1 MENRGIHS
9 TFKKIIDDSSDLIFL
24 ADGQYPFH
32 IFYCNKAFEAAIG
45 KPVID
50 QTLVGLGVDIT
61 KFKENER
68 VNFQIRERVLSFEF
82 EPHQGLGE
90 NYLLFH
96 KGMKVSQSVTPMAE
110 NLNPFFDNSLDIF
123 GVGEGTSFTWIS
135 NSITNVLEYLPS
147 EFTDTSLILFAHP
160 EDRESFKRELSNL
173 RSHNR
178 VSTFS
183 YRFKTKSGEYKWLE
197 WNVIY
202 IQDKFHAVGRDVNQ
216 IKQDQIKMD
225 SQNQL
230 FKMGEGAAKFGVWEI
245 DLQTYNAFWSQEIY
259 DIHEVEEGISFN
271 IFEWITFCLP
281 EYQAQ
286 LKTSFGSLL
295 ENGKE
300 FDLKVQI
307 STGKNNLKWVRIIG
321 RGEMTDNM
329 ITKAF
334 GTYQDITVEEEMVK
348 ELSLFKE
355 ILNLTPDSVQ
365 ISDLEGQ
372 IIFQNQEAI
381 DRIAADVEITYPLNF
396 RDLEPAFKK
405 PGAWER
411 QIDALRKN
419 KAMLTL
425 SEHMGEDNQPIQV
438 EVNTTLVTIQG
449 KEYVLAMSRDISER
463 ISLESSLRES
473 SRFLERVT
481 DQMPGVLYQLVFGED
496 GTLQFP
502 YISSG
507 INRIFGISE
516 EEFEKHGGFEA
527 VLNRIHPKDVDDF
540 VEGILQSAQTFKP
553 WDGQFRILSE
563 NGENYKWVQASS
575 IPEKLSNGEIT
586 WYGYFTDIT
595 DIKRTED
602 SLEKAKIAAE
612 EANKTKSDFLS
623 MISHEIR
630 TPLNAISG
638 SVYSLLQESLP
649 KNLESPLNTINFATE
664 NLITIINDLLDFQ
677 KLDFGKLKLE
687 KGPIN
692 IQNLAQMVVD
702 GLSHHAKDTGNELN
716 LNFEGDI
723 NFEVMGDK
731 VRIGQILNNLITN
744 ALKFT
749 KKGQVDVNVAY
760 KGKTGNM
767 AQFYFEIKDTGV
779 GIPREYH
786 DKIFE
791 DFEQVSN
798 SFSRK
803 YGGTGLGLSITKKL
817 LKRMDSSIALDSTV
831 GKGSKF
837 YFTLNLEISTVKSE
851 IAVDAVPSESF
862 HYGQKLNILVAE
874 DNEVN
879 ALVLG
884 KIIKRWG
891 FEFDRVSNGL
901 EAVDAVGKKAY
912 DVVLM
917 DIQMPVM
924 NGFLATETI
933 KSISSVPVIA
943 LTAASKNEIQDQIKE
958 NKFDGYVSKPI
969 DADILLR
976 QMQKVININ

>member
-32 IFYCNKAFEAAIG
+32 IFYSNKAFEAAIG
-45 KPVID
+45 QPVLNQD
-50 QTLVGLGVDIT
+50 LVSLGVDIT
-61 KFKENER
+61 KFQENER
-68 VNFQIRERVLSFEF
+68 VTFQIRERVLSFEY

-90 NYLLFH
+90 NFLLFH
-96 KGMKVSQSVTPMAE
+96 KGMKVSQSVTPISE

-135 NSITNVLEYLPS
+135 NSITNVLEYMPS
-147 EFTDTSLILFAHP
+147 EFTNTSLILFIHP
-160 EDRESFKRELSNL
+160 EDRENFKKDLSNL
-173 RSHNR
+173 QSNNR
-178 VSTFS
+178 VTTFS
-183 YRFKTKSGEYKWLE
+183 YRFKSKSGVYKWLE
-197 WNVIY
+197 WNVIF
-202 IQDKFHAVGRDVNQ
+202 IQDKFHAVGRDINQ
-216 IKQDQIKMD
+216 IKQDQLKLD

-230 FKMGEGAAKFGVWEI
+230 FRMGEGAAKFGVWDI
-245 DLQTYNAFWSQEIY
+245 DLNTYNAFWSQEIY
-259 DIHEVEEGISFN
+259 DINQVEQDIKFD

-281 EYQAQ
+281 EYQPQ
-286 LKTSFGSLL
+286 LKSSFGSLL
-295 ENGKE
+295 EKGKD
-300 FDLKVQI
+300 FDIKVQI
-307 STGKNNLKWVRIIG
+307 STGQNKLKWVRIIG
-321 RGEMTDNM
+321 KGEMSDNM

-334 GTYQDITVEEEMVK
+334 GTYQDITLEEEMVK

-365 ISDLEGQ
+365 ISDLDGQ
-372 IIFQNQEAI
+372 LIFQNQEAK
-381 DRIAADVEITYPLNF
+381 DRVGQDVDITLPLNYKNI
-396 RDLEPAFKK
+396 EPAFKK

-419 KAMLTL
+419 KSMLTL
-425 SEHMGEDNQPIQV
+425 SEHISSDNQPIQV
-438 EVNTTLVTIQG
+438 EVNTTLVSIQG
-449 KEYVLAMSRDISER
+449 KEYVLALARDISER

-473 SRFLERVT
+473 TRFLERVT

-516 EEFEKHGGFEA
+516 DEFEKHGGFEA

-575 IPEKLSNGEIT
+575 IPEKMTSGEIT

-595 DIKRTED
+595 DIKKTED

-649 KNLESPLNTINFATE
+649 KHLESPLNTINFATE

-692 IQNLAQMVVD
+692 IKNLTQMVVD
-702 GLSHHAKDTGNELN
+702 GLKHHAVDTGNELN
-716 LNFEGDI
+716 VNIIGDI
-723 NFEVMGDK
+723 DFEVNGDK

-749 KKGQVDVNVAY
+749 KKGRVDVNVAY
-760 KGKTGNM
+760 KGTSNGL
-767 AQFYFEIKDTGV
+767 AQFEFEVKDTGV
-779 GIPREYH
+779 GIPREFH

-817 LKRMDSSIALDSTV
+817 LKRMDSTIHLKSEL
-831 GKGSKF
+831 GKGSTF
-837 YFTLNLEISTVKSE
+837 GFTLNLEVI
-851 IAVDAVPSESF
+851 PSNNVLNGNNLSVSPSLLERS
-862 HYGQKLNILVAE
+862 LNILVAE

-884 KIIKRWG
+884 KIIKKWG

-901 EAVDAVGKKAY
+901 EAVDAVGKKKY

-933 KSISSVPVIA
+933 KSISHVPVIA
-943 LTAASKNEIQDQIKE
+943 LTAASKHEIQDQI
-958 NKFDGYVSKPI
+958 NKNQFDGYVSKPI
-969 DADILLR
+969 DAEVLLKQI
-976 QMQKVININ
+976 QMLVN